1 MSGLLIRPIR
11 WCALFRHRSS
21 AACHRVAKNELW
33 RRSSF
38 ALNTPWGIFRKML
51 LDGVGGRPPHQ
62 KCKRDGDGN
71 FFLRKHVI
79 FQNCVFLHF
88 FKLSVLW
95 HDNQVNNKIII
106 FFIVHPK
113 ENFQNSSASQLMAET
128 FFRCPSKRCT
138 IRVTTGGCPICSQ
151 NNPRRWQIRSGRLP
165 TPIEP
170 EQRRKKRTSAK
181 LLFRQRLFGATRQS
195 VEEEIVN
202 KECC

>member
-1 MSGLLIRPIR
+1 
-11 WCALFRHRSS
+11 
-21 AACHRVAKNELW
+21 
-33 RRSSF
+33 
-38 ALNTPWGIFRKML
+38 ML

-62 KCKRDGDGN
+62 KCKRNGDGN

-79 FQNCVFLHF
+79 FQNFLFFHF
-88 FKLSVLW
+88 F
-95 HDNQVNNKIII
+95 
-106 FFIVHPK
+106 FFSTVRPK
-113 ENFQNSSASQLMAET
+113 ENFQSSSVSQLMAET

-138 IRVTTGGCPICSQ
+138 TRVTTGGCPICSQ
-151 NNPRRWQIRSGRLP
+151 NNHRRWQIRSGRLP